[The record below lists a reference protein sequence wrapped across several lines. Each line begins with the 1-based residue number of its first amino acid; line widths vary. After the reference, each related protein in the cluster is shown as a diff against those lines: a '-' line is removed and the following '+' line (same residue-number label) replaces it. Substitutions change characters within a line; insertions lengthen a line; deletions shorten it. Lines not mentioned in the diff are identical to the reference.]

1 MTTLDPGSRLGLYL
15 PPALL
20 MTLALSPALLSAQT
34 TSAYRGPIIDVHVHA
49 HTDESLARRAPN
61 PATGEMSPKTGR
73 EHMTQSLQI
82 MKERN
87 VVLAIVSG
95 PSLAAVEPWEAAA
108 PDRVM
113 TSIGVDDPSRLMKP
127 EDLDRLFREKKVD
140 ALGEQAPQYH
150 GYSPSDAVFDAYW
163 EVAARHG
170 VPVGIHTGGAPP
182 RTPYT
187 CCPKFRLTLNDPLLL
202 EDLLV
207 KYPKLRVYVMH
218 AGGFFMQNALM
229 LMTMYPHI
237 YVDIGALS
245 WTPIAGDML
254 EPFLHEAQRRRL
266 LDRVLFGSDQ
276 MGWPE
281 AIALAV
287 DRVNRL
293 DFLTVEEKPD
303 IFYDNA
309 AKFLGLSARDIDR
322 HHRSVVGA
330 GAR

>member
-1 MTTLDPGSRLGLYL
+1 MKK
-15 PPALL
+15 LL

-34 TSAYRGPIIDVHVHA
+34 TGAYRGPIIDVHVHA
-49 HTDESLARRAPN
+49 HTDESLAQTAPN
-61 PATGEMSPKTGR
+61 PATGEMSPKTAQ
-73 EHMTQSLQI
+73 EHMMRSLQI
-82 MKERN
+82 MKDRN
-87 VVLAIVSG
+87 VVLGIVSG
-95 PSLAAVEPWEAAA
+95 RALAAVAAWEVVA

-113 TSIGVDDPSRLMKP
+113 TSLSVDDPSQLMKP
-127 EDLDRLFREKKVD
+127 HDLDRLFREKKLD
-140 ALGEQAPQYH
+140 AFGEQAPQYY
-150 GYSPSDAVFDAYW
+150 GYSPSDAVFDVLW
-163 EVAARHG
+163 EVAAKHG

-207 KYPKLRVYVMH
+207 KYPKLKVYVMH

-254 EPFLHEAQRRRL
+254 EPFLHEAKRRRL
-266 LDRVLFGSDQ
+266 LDRVMFGSDQ
-276 MGWPE
+276 MRWPE
-281 AIALAV
+281 AIALAI
-287 DRVNRL
+287 DRVNGL
-293 DFLTVEEKPD
+293 DFLTVEEKQD

-309 AKFLGLSARDIDR
+309 AKFLALTAEEIAR
-322 HHRSVVGA
+322 HHR
-330 GAR
+330 